1 MSRSSVASIA
11 LVAAAVAGAVMWFC
25 KNERARRPAHAGEV
39 TRWEGEGGNVPDV
52 AVENGN
58 QAEGKTGKPAVASS
72 SPSVSKSGK
81 SDTPADKT
89 DSTSAKSTATGGSS
103 DNQGEEPWPF
113 PRS

>member
-25 KNERARRPAHAGEV
+25 KSGRAGRPHHEGEV

-58 QAEGKTGKPAVASS
+58 QGTGKAGKPAVASS
-72 SPSVSKSGK
+72 SPSVSKSDK
-81 SDTPADKT
+81 SAPADK
-89 DSTSAKSTATGGSS
+89 SGPSEA
-103 DNQGEEPWPF
+103 QGDEPWPF
-113 PRS
+113 PKS

>member
-11 LVAAAVAGAVMWFC
+11 LVAAAVTGAVMWLC
-25 KNERARRPAHAGEV
+25 KAERARRPAHEGEV

-58 QAEGKTGKPAVASS
+58 QGTGKAGKPAIAANSASEAA
-72 SPSVSKSGK
+72 P
-81 SDTPADKT
+81 DK
-89 DSTSAKSTATGGSS
+89 
-103 DNQGEEPWPF
+103 EEPWPF